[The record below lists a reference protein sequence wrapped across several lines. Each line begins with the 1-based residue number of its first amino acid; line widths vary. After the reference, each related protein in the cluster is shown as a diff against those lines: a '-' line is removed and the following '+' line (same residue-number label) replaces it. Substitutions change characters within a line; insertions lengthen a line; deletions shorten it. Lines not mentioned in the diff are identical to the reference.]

1 MSEFAS
7 LEPRVALVTGASRG
21 IGKGIA
27 LELGRAGARVALTYL
42 QGRAGAEDT
51 AKRIGEEGAEALP
64 LQCDVSDLSAVNG
77 AVEAVID
84 RFGRIDIVVSNAGIA
99 RDQLLARMKPED
111 FDAVIA
117 ANLRGTW
124 NLGRA
129 AIRPMMRARWGRI
142 VSLSSVVATM
152 GNPGQT
158 NYAASK
164 GGIEAFTRSLAREV
178 ASRGITVNA
187 IAPGYIETDMTKDLA
202 GPVVQE
208 LRGRIP
214 LGRLGT
220 VEDVART
227 VRFLVSDEAAYITGQ
242 VIHVAGGLD

>member
-1 MSEFAS
+1 M
-7 LEPRVALVTGASRG
+7 
-21 IGKGIA
+21 
-27 LELGRAGARVALTYL
+27 
-42 QGRAGAEDT
+42 
-51 AKRIGEEGAEALP
+51 
-64 LQCDVSDLSAVNG
+64 
-77 AVEAVID
+77 ID

-164 GGIEAFTRSLAREV
+164 GGIEAFTRSLARVV

-242 VIHVAGGLD
+242 VIPVTGGLD